1 MHVISIRFVRDASSE
16 VSTHFRRQ
24 SEWKNC
30 VRKIK
35 RMDVVAMDRIKWQR
49 QTKRRTNRN
58 RISIGLISKFN
69 CVNLLNLQNILWALD
84 TGIVNN
90 LVQPIKRCTP
100 KVVAIDVVTGK
111 IVKTIDLST
120 MVVPAS
126 RLQYLVVEYDAD
138 GHGFM

>member
-1 MHVISIRFVRDASSE
+1 MIATQANTQCCYAQIEAEGDEYRRCNIASHALKLTSK
-16 VSTHFRRQ
+16 R
-24 SEWKNC
+24 NC
-30 VRKIK
+30 
-35 RMDVVAMDRIKWQR
+35 AHP
-49 QTKRRTNRN
+49 
-58 RISIGLISKFN
+58 
-69 CVNLLNLQNILWALD
+69 LLLFFLQNILWALD

-111 IVKTIDLST
+111 IVKTIDLTS